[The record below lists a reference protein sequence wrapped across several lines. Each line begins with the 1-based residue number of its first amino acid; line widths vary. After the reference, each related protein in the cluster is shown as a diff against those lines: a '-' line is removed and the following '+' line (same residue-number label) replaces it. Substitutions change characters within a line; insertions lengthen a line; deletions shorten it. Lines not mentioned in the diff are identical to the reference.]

1 MPENNSTTYH
11 DRKRLDLTGQQFGLL
26 TVLRLTDKRK
36 GKIFWEC
43 ICECGKVHF
52 ASTDKLRAGL
62 RSCGCQKGSYRHG
75 MHKTRVYSAWRAMLQ
90 RCRNP
95 KEANYHNY
103 GGRGIKVCQRW
114 YVFENFYED
123 MGDPPPRYSIERIDN
138 NGNYEPEN
146 CKWIPLPLQHRNKRS
161 NRIITLDGLSLT
173 IVEWSERTGVRQKTI
188 GERLN
193 RYGWSERDAIM
204 TPTIRR

>member
-1 MPENNSTTYH
+1 MPENNSNTRRAWNY
-11 DRKRLDLTGQQFGLL
+11 LDLTGQQFGLL
-26 TVLRLTDKRK
+26 TVLHLAEKRR
-36 GKIFWEC
+36 GKIYWEC
-43 ICECGKVHF
+43 LCKCGKTHF
-52 ASTDKLRAGL
+52 ASTGKLRGGL
-62 RSCGCQKGSYRHG
+62 RTCGCQKGGYRHG

-95 KEANYHNY
+95 KEFNYHNY

-138 NGNYEPEN
+138 NGNYEPKN
-146 CKWIPLPLQHRNKRS
+146 CKWIPLRLQHRNKRS

-173 IVEWSERTGVRQKTI
+173 IAEWAERTGVRQKTI

-193 RYGWSERDAIM
+193 RYGWNERDAIM